1 MWLLN
6 SPIGS
11 YIGQNI
17 IHSFITILIIERAI
31 RIWEIKNPRALF
43 RYRLMTLILPISM
56 FPLYS
61 IFNHHRGS
69 LQFREQTALFNV
81 NRWLQLE
88 LWDVVPLRAVFLLV
102 LGSTAVVF
110 FVQEIIPIL
119 KDFGRKDTMNSD
131 EQQLPADPAIDAMVT
146 ELSESLGIEKPPV
159 SIMKDQAPMIY
170 TTGAKNHSI
179 IISSGLLKK
188 LNAEQCRSALAHE
201 FAHIVRRSNATTWII
216 FIVRILMF
224 FNPIALIVFRKI
236 VQDDEHICDD
246 ITISL
251 TRQPEVLASA
261 LKVFY
266 ALPADRKQSLG
277 GKMRAMKDEIRQ
289 HSHNLL
295 LMERITRL
303 EQPRDTADS
312 ARFEWSSFLVT
323 VSVIVLINYFVV

>member
-11 YIGQNI
+11 YLVQNI

-31 RIWEIKNPRALF
+31 RIWDIRNPLALF

-61 IFNHHRGS
+61 LVNQHRGS
-69 LQFREQTALFNV
+69 LQFREQTALFSM
-81 NRWLQLE
+81 NRWLGLE
-88 LWDVVPLRAVFLLV
+88 LWDMVPLRLLFLLI
-102 LGSTAVVF
+102 LGSTAAVF
-110 FVQEIIPIL
+110 FMQEIIPIVR
-119 KDFGRKDTMNSD
+119 DYGRKDTIASGG
-131 EQQLPADPAIDAMVT
+131 QQLPPDPAIDAMVT
-146 ELSESLGIEKPPV
+146 ELSETLGIEKPPV
-159 SIMKDQAPMIY
+159 SIIKDQGPVIV
-170 TTGAKNHSI
+170 TTGSRNHSI
-179 IISSGLLKK
+179 IISSGLLNK
-188 LNAEQCRSALAHE
+188 LDTEQCRCALAHE
-201 FAHIVRRSNATTWII
+201 LAHIVRRSNATTWIV

-251 TRQPEVLASA
+251 TQKPQVLAST

-266 ALPADRKQSLG
+266 ASPGESKQAPG
-277 GKMRAMKDEIRQ
+277 GRIRAIKDEIWQ

-303 EQPRDTADS
+303 EQNSDTAHN
-312 ARFEWSSFLVT
+312 SSFKWGAFLVT
-323 VSVIVLINYFVV
+323 ISVIVIINYFVV